1 MRMISE
7 IALAC
12 ASGDG
17 VRSLGAT
24 PASCITSLAT
34 PSLVRMTLG
43 ISEPLRAGISAITQ
57 GASWKMPWANE
68 LQTAQNKRHTDPLAE
83 MISRSAGVRFKC
95 DGAVLYA
102 ICYTEMPQHVHKAE
116 QRASASGNA
125 YANFASSDHAHTATQ
140 ANVDKEEQRASA
152 SNAIR

>member
-1 MRMISE
+1 MRMTSE

-12 ASGDG
+12 ASDDG

-34 PSLVRMTLG
+34 PSLVRMILG
-43 ISEPLRAGISAITQ
+43 ISDPLRAGISAITQ

-95 DGAVLYA
+95 DEAVHA

-116 QRASASGNA
+116 QRASASGTA
-125 YANFASSDHAHTATQ
+125 YANFASSDHAYTATQ
-140 ANVDKEEQRASA
+140 ADVDKEEQRASA